1 MICFSN
7 DRLQKAGLLKSL
19 QNLVLKY
26 LWTVN
31 ISKGPKHCLNLHRSI
46 FVVFFDHSQKNSAG
60 KILF

>member
-1 MICFSN
+1 MICFWN

-19 QNLVLKY
+19 KSSLLEY

-31 ISKGPKHCLNLHRSI
+31 ILKGPKHCLNLHRNI
-46 FVVFFDHSQKNSAG
+46 FVVFCDHSQRNSAR